1 MSQLPPEKEPAM
13 QFQKGQ
19 SGNPAGRPR
28 GARNKQAIAAE
39 KLFADD
45 AEELAKVASDLAKA
59 GDIAALRLCLDRI
72 CAPHRHRP
80 VPFEMPALGVA
91 ADAVGAMGTLMEGI
105 AGGELSAPE
114 AAGLAKVIQGFTQA
128 LNTAD
133 LDKRIAELEKMKRA
147 GNAGLRRS
155 VRVLA
160 PPFL

>member
-1 MSQLPPEKEPAM
+1 M

-28 GARNKQAIAAE
+28 GARNRQTIAAE

-45 AEELAKVASDLAKA
+45 AEVLARVAIDLAKA

-80 VPFEMPALGVA
+80 MAFDMPPLRVA

-105 AGGELSAPE
+105 ADGDLSAPE
-114 AAGLAKVIQGFTQA
+114 AAALAKVIKGFAKA
-128 LNTAD
+128 LDTFD
-133 LDKRIAELEKMKRA
+133 LDKRTIDLER
-147 GNAGLRRS
+147 
-155 VRVLA
+155 
-160 PPFL
+160 

>member
-1 MSQLPPEKEPAM
+1 M

-28 GARNKQAIAAE
+28 GARNKQTIAAE

-45 AEELAKVASDLAKA
+45 AEVLARVAIDLAKA

-72 CAPHRHRP
+72 CAPHRNRP
-80 VPFEMPALGVA
+80 VPFDMPALGVA
-91 ADAVGAMGTLMEGI
+91 ADAVGAMSILMEGI

-114 AAGLAKVIQGFTQA
+114 AAALAKVIQGFTQA

-133 LDKRIAELEKMKRA
+133 LDKRIAELERRMKK
-147 GNAGLRRS
+147 
-155 VRVLA
+155 
-160 PPFL
+160 

>member
-1 MSQLPPEKEPAM
+1 M

-28 GARNKQAIAAE
+28 GARNRQTIAAE

-45 AEELAKVASDLAKA
+45 AEVLARVAIDLAKA

-80 VPFEMPALGVA
+80 VALEMPALGVA

-114 AAGLAKVIQGFTQA
+114 AAGFAKVIQGFTQA
-128 LNTAD
+128 LTTAD
-133 LDKRIAELEKMKRA
+133 LDKRIAELE
-147 GNAGLRRS
+147 RRMGK
-155 VRVLA
+155 
-160 PPFL
+160 